1 MSASNGGE
9 PGLDP
14 HGAASEHPAVD
25 VLLAAAVTAM
35 HILVVARTGRAD
47 VLSWVESPQ
56 RQTLYG
62 AAAGVIAII
71 GSLGAIA
78 LAQYHPGDG
87 DRSKAVRRLYGRA
100 LRRNWR
106 AILTITGLS
115 SGLCLVALAIDR
127 ESDPFLA
134 ASSSSSHWRSGLFA
148 SVDSSGCSTR
158 SSPCR
163 TWTRPTRT
171 APWRHLWERQTTE
184 LLGRPASLAAVRRG
198 RRHLRDSTRVPEF
211 HRRRWIDGVVGR

>member
-127 ESDPFLA
+127 ESDPLSCRFIFEFALA
-134 ASSSSSHWRSGLFA
+134 LWALRFCRLVWLLDAIFA
-148 SVDSSGCSTR
+148 MPD
-158 SSPCR
+158 
-163 TWTRPTRT
+163 
-171 APWRHLWERQTTE
+171 L
-184 LLGRPASLAAVRRG
+184 
-198 RRHLRDSTRVPEF
+198 DSTDEDRPVAPPLGAAN
-211 HRRRWIDGVVGR
+211 H